1 VAGPGI
7 ADLTLVT
14 LNQEMRNMA
23 GKPLH
28 LGWFMNF
35 TPGEWDHP
43 LAAGGAPWDGKF
55 YVDMAQALERACF
68 DYIMIEDTL
77 MVSEAYGDS
86 AEAALKHALQV
97 PKHDPA
103 PLAALISA
111 ATTRLGVVATLSTLA
126 YPPFML
132 ARLCSTL
139 DHIAGGR
146 FGWNIVTS
154 GEDIAAQNFGL
165 DKLPPR
171 EQRYEMADEYVE
183 LVCKLFDSWDDDA
196 VVMDRATG
204 TYADYR
210 KVRPV
215 HYEGKYF
222 KCRGPLNTVRS
233 PQGKPVFVQAG
244 GSPRGRAF
252 AARHADSII
261 AIATGVE
268 GMKQY
273 RDDVRRHAVTF
284 GRDPDDIKVLFLIYP
299 ILAETDEEAHVR
311 RQRLI
316 SSPSFI
322 ERALA
327 STATVTDIDFSKYD
341 LDQPLPRL
349 TTNGEQGSLDKF
361 AQWGSGKT
369 LRQLAMERFSAPG
382 SEVDFVGSPET
393 VADRMANVME
403 QVGGD
408 GFLISTPFQRTSRR
422 FIVEVTEGLVPALQ
436 RRGLMRTAYS
446 GKTLREVLGEY

>member
-1 VAGPGI
+1 LLRQPGI
-7 ADLTLVT
+7 PK
-14 LNQEMRNMA
+14 QETSPMA
-23 GKPLH
+23 GKRLH

-43 LAAGGAPWDGKF
+43 LATGGSHWNGKF

-97 PKHDPA
+97 PKHDPS

-111 ATTRLGVVATLSTLA
+111 ATSRLGVVATLSTLA

-154 GEDIAAQNFGL
+154 GEDTAAQNFGM
-165 DKLPPR
+165 DRLPPR
-171 EQRYEMADEYVE
+171 EQRYEMADEYVD
-183 LVCKLFDSWDDDA
+183 LVCKLFDSWDPDA
-196 VVMDRATG
+196 VVMDHETG
-204 TYADYR
+204 TYADHR
-210 KVRPV
+210 KVRPI
-215 HYEGKYF
+215 HFEGKYF

-233 PQGKPVFVQAG
+233 PQGRPAFVQAG

-252 AARHADSII
+252 AAKHADSII
-261 AIATGVE
+261 ATATGID

-273 RDDVRRHAVTF
+273 RDDVRRHAVSF
-284 GRDPDDIKVLFLIYP
+284 GRNPDDIKVLFLVYP
-299 ILAETDEEAHVR
+299 ILGETNDEAYAKRER
-311 RQRLI
+311 MM
-316 SSPSFI
+316 SSPHFV

-327 STATVTDIDFSKYD
+327 STATVTDIDFARFD

-369 LRQLAMERFSAPG
+369 LRQLAMERFGAVPSDV
-382 SEVDFVGSPET
+382 EFIGSPAT
-393 VADRMANVME
+393 VAERMGNVAE
-403 QVGGD
+403 AIGGD

-422 FIVEVTEGLVPALQ
+422 FITEVTEGLVPALQ
-436 RRGLMRTAYS
+436 RRGLMRTAYT
-446 GKTLREVLGEY
+446 GTTLREVLTEY